1 MAKKRK
7 RLIGALLIAG
17 LIIIVGTVT
26 AMMYGADAA
35 DGSSD
40 MPTFI
45 VQRGPLTISID
56 VSGTIKAQDM
66 EVIKNEV
73 EGRTI
78 IISLIEEGAHV
89 EKGDVLAVLDSS
101 DLEDQLLNQQIAVQS
116 AETALVSAT
125 ENLAVGENQA
135 KADIELSELTLQFA
149 KQDLQKYIDDE
160 GEYQTELTDA
170 KSQIAVKQEA
180 AQQAKDRYEWSQKLF
195 AEKYISE
202 TELKADELTW
212 QKAELDV
219 TLARNR
225 LKLLQDFTYK
235 RNLAQYESDVS
246 QAEMALERTKR
257 KASANVV
264 QYKAELL
271 AAEEKLKR
279 QKMLLNKLEQ
289 NISKTTIKAPAGG
302 MVVYATSNRG
312 GGPRGNQEPLDVGQ
326 EVYERQEL
334 IHLPTSNKVKA
345 EVKIHESSLEK
356 VEVGL
361 PVVVTVDS
369 VKDRV
374 FQGKVSKIALLPDA
388 TMAWL
393 NPDLKVYLTEINLE
407 GDGDGLRTG
416 MSCRA
421 SIIVQEYAD
430 VTFAPV
436 HSVVRVGNQPTVYVL
451 EGGKMKPRSVEIG
464 LDNNRMVHITKGLE
478 EGEKVV
484 LNPPLGD
491 TETEDLQNRLQEI
504 RQQGFPEG
512 AVPSEN
518 RDSGAF
524 PTGSGSRQRSNRMG
538 EGSSPSQGGTP
549 SGAERPQGFRPGSRG
564 QDQDQG
570 PGQGGA
576 PTGEGRRF
584 QGQRPSGMRPEGG
597 TERSQRPAGTRE
609 RSQQPPSGTENPN
622 P

>member
-1 MAKKRK
+1 MAKKQK
-7 RLIGALLIAG
+7 KLIGILLIVG
-17 LIIIVGTVT
+17 LIIIIGTVT

-35 DGSSD
+35 DNDHGI
-40 MPTFI
+40 PFFA
-45 VQRGPLTISID
+45 VQQGPLTISID

-73 EGRTI
+73 EGRTT
-78 IISLIEEGAHV
+78 IISLIEEGTHV
-89 EKGDVLAVLDSS
+89 KKGDVLAVLDSS
-101 DLEDQLLNQQIAVQS
+101 DLKDQLLNQQIAVQS

-135 KADIELSELTLQFA
+135 KADIELAELTLQFA

-170 KSQIAVKQEA
+170 QSQIAVKQEA

-219 TLARNR
+219 TLAKNK

-235 RNLAQYESDVS
+235 RNLAQYQSDVS

-257 KASANVV
+257 KAAANVV
-264 QYKAELL
+264 QFKSELL
-271 AAEEKLKR
+271 ASQEKLKR
-279 QKMLLNKLEQ
+279 QKMILEKLEQ
-289 NISKTTIKAPAGG
+289 NIAKTTIKAPADG

-356 VEVGL
+356 VIAGL
-361 PVVVTVDS
+361 PVVVIVDS

-374 FQGKVSKIALLPDA
+374 FRGSVSKIALLPDA
-388 TMAWL
+388 TMVWL
-393 NPDLKVYLTEINLE
+393 NPDLKVYLTEIRLE
-407 GDGDGLRTG
+407 GDGNGLRTG

-430 VTFAPV
+430 VLSVPV

-451 EGGKMKPRSVEIG
+451 EGGKMKPREVEIG
-464 LDNNRMVHITKGLE
+464 LDNNRMVHVIKGLV
-478 EGEKVV
+478 EGEKVI

-491 TETEDLQNRLQEI
+491 TETDKLRNHLQET
-504 RQQGFPEG
+504 EL
-512 AVPSEN
+512 PSEME
-518 RDSGAF
+518 RPQERPDSGAL
-524 PTGSGSRQRSNRMG
+524 PAGSESRRRSDGMGGGVGSD
-538 EGSSPSQGGTP
+538 QGGP
-549 SGAERPQGFRPGSRG
+549 SGPAERPQGFRPGDR
-564 QDQDQG
+564 
-570 PGQGGA
+570 GQGGQGQNGI
-576 PTGEGRRF
+576 PSGEGRRF

-597 TERSQRPAGTRE
+597 AGTERGQRPAGTGE
-609 RSQQPPSGTENPN
+609 RPQRPPSGTENPN
-622 P
+622 R